1 MFLLTIFLQIIY
13 FRRPLLTDISGHYSL
28 QIFLQVYS
36 NIFQDTIICH
46 LSTDIFTFFSPR
58 HQYLQILSILTF
70 LMETIALEIFLK
82 IFSMFSRHHYHFIT
96 VISTD
101 IFLFFSRQHYYHQIL
116 TQIFTK
122 TNFWLCQILL
132 QLILFTHLFNTS
144 QNTSDIVI
152 TFWKV
157 WCLILFLWLSSKL

>member
-58 HQYLQILSILTF
+58 HQYLQILSYIFDGNHCFRDISKDIFYVFSTPLPFHYGYFYRYFLILVKAT
-70 LMETIALEIFLK
+70 LLPSDID
-82 IFSMFSRHHYHFIT
+82 
-96 VISTD
+96 TD
-101 IFLFFSRQHYYHQIL
+101 IYQNKLL
-116 TQIFTK
+116 TMSD
-122 TNFWLCQILL
+122 
-132 QLILFTHLFNTS
+132 LIAT
-144 QNTSDIVI
+144 D
-152 TFWKV
+152 TFH
-157 WCLILFLWLSSKL
+157 SSF

>member
-58 HQYLQILSILTF
+58 HQYLQILSY
-70 LMETIALEIFLK
+70 IFDGNHC
-82 IFSMFSRHHYHFIT
+82 FRD
-96 VISTD
+96 ISKD
-101 IFLFFSRQHYYHQIL
+101 IFYVFSTPLPFHYGY
-116 TQIFTK
+116 FYRY
-122 TNFWLCQILL
+122 F
-132 QLILFTHLFNTS
+132 LILFIITIRYWHRYLPK
-144 QNTSDIVI
+144 QTSDYVRSYCNWYFSLIFL
-152 TFWKV
+152 THHKTL
-157 WCLILFLWLSSKL
+157 LILSSLFEKFDA